1 MIRIQSAATD
11 IEPLLQLK
19 KGFPMNMTKLKSLM
33 HVAELGSLTAASNAV
48 HLSQAAVSQHLKD
61 LEVEFGMLLI
71 DRSRRPVTLTK
82 EGEDLVAV
90 TRQMLQLWNEHKERN
105 QKTKFGGNLVLGH
118 VRSAITGIVANA
130 LIVLR
135 AKHPKLTVRLVTS
148 SGVTKYLAQEVV
160 NRKIDASFGVGP
172 FQLPE
177 ELLWRPYRLERYY
190 VIAPKKY
197 RGKTDEELLCRGPY
211 LRHKPRLLDETRIDR
226 EMKRRGIRA
235 EPSMEFDSYEN
246 ILLMVEH
253 DVGIGIV
260 PDSYLS
266 KQKFTQMHCVT
277 FGTPPLTREM
287 GLMVRH
293 DSPNL
298 CLVDLLWEAI
308 KESSR

>member
-1 MIRIQSAATD
+1 
-11 IEPLLQLK
+11 
-19 KGFPMNMTKLKSLM
+19 MNMDKLKSLM
-33 HVAELGSLTAASNAV
+33 YVAELGSLTAASTAV

-61 LEVEFGMLLI
+61 LEDEFGMLLI

-82 EGEDLVAV
+82 EGEELVAV
-90 TRQMLQLWNEHKERN
+90 TRQMLQLWNEHKGRH
-105 QKTKFGGNLVLGH
+105 QKSNFGGNLVLGH

-135 AKHPKLTVRLVTS
+135 TQHPKLTIRLVTAG
-148 SGVTKYLAQEVV
+148 GVTKQLAQEVV

-172 FQLPE
+172 LQLPE
-177 ELLWRPYRLERYY
+177 DLLWRPYSLERFY
-190 VIAPKKY
+190 VIAQKKY
-197 RGKTDEELLCRGPY
+197 RGKTDEELLIRGPY
-211 LRHKPRLLDETRIDR
+211 LRHKPRLLEETMIDR
-226 EMKRRGIRA
+226 EMKRRGIKA
-235 EPSMEFDSYEN
+235 EPSMEFDAYEN

-266 KQKFTQMHCVT
+266 RQKFAQLHCVT

-287 GLMVRH
+287 GVMVRH

-298 CLVDLLWEAI
+298 YLVDLLWEAI
-308 KESSR
+308 KESSRQMIDS